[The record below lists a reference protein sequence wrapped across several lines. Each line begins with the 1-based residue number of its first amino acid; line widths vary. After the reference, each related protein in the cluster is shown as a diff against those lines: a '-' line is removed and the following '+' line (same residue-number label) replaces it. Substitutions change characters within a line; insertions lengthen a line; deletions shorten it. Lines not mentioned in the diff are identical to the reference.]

1 MALHQDRPATRARS
15 RDDLLRALVFAVL
28 VIGLMAVATIVF
40 GIQGAGPSLELVP
53 DPAGAMPF

>member
-1 MALHQDRPATRARS
+1 MALHHVRPARARS
-15 RDDLLRALVFAVL
+15 RDDLLRVLVFAVL

-40 GIQGAGPSLELVP
+40 GIQGTGPSLEFAP